1 MKKPIWILIFSHEI
15 FQPLYREEYGYEC
28 YDTIEDQYFRAGD
41 KWTTVR
47 NLTDHTGVVAGVS
60 AYYSCTCEGGDT
72 GRYIC
77 RPTGGKIKN

>member
-1 MKKPIWILIFSHEI
+1 MILYISLIYYFFTSDC
-15 FQPLYREEYGYEC
+15 YEC

-47 NLTDHTGVVAGVS
+47 NLTDHTGVVAGIS

-72 GRYIC
+72 GRYLC
-77 RPTGGKIKN
+77 RPTEEIY